1 MANRVSFPRLFLF
14 ISSTLFCLLGSNISS
29 AQAQQVVKMRFVWDF
44 VPSSGAAYLNIC
56 DDPRFNI
63 NESTGGCAEI
73 NVLNSNVTTNRTRTR
88 LVTDRLKAGQEYKA
102 CIVADNT
109 FSNRQGRWIDCVIFV
124 ARDGQTIDLSLS
136 SNRARYVGQP

>member
-1 MANRVSFPRLFLF
+1 MKLAKFPQLCLLT
-14 ISSTLFCLLGSNISS
+14 SSTLFGLLASNIGL

-63 NESTGGCAEI
+63 NERTGGCANI
-73 NVLNSNVTTNRTRTR
+73 NVLNSNVTTNRDRTR
-88 LVTDRLKAGQEYKA
+88 LVANRLKAGQGYKA

-109 FSNRQGRWIDCVIFV
+109 FSNRQGRWIDCVDFV
-124 ARDGQTIDLSLS
+124 ARDGQTINLSLA